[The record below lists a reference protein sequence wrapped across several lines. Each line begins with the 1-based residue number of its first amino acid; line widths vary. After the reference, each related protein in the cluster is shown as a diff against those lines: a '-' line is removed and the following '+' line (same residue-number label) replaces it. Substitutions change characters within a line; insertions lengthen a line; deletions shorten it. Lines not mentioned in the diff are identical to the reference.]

1 MLKLFTLYT
10 FKMIFGGLE
19 NELSNYSKMVYI
31 SCLINH
37 FEELELSEKNA
48 HSFRIWK
55 FEMEFDKSIK
65 GFIELEKAGIVS
77 IEPDHVVFHNT
88 WGQHIDRSAL
98 SNPFKEA
105 PYNSVARF
113 KKEILESE
121 TTRDYVLMKY
131 KIQSDIYPTLVNKF
145 VDQQVALNKTYSD
158 LHEVTKHFYYWVGK
172 NKNNTDGRGKS
183 TTILGM

>member
-1 MLKLFTLYT
+1 MLKIFTLYT
-10 FKMIFGGLE
+10 FKMIFEGLE
-19 NELSNYSKMVYI
+19 DDLSSYAKMVYI
-31 SCLINH
+31 NCLIHH
-37 FEELELSEKNA
+37 FEDLELSEKNSHA
-48 HSFRIWK
+48 FKIYK
-55 FEMEFDKSIK
+55 TEMEFDKSIK
-65 GFIELEKAGIVS
+65 GFIELEKSGLIS
-77 IEPDHVVFHNT
+77 IEDSHIVFHNN

-98 SNPFKEA
+98 INPFKEE
-105 PYNSVARF
+105 PFNSVARF
-113 KKEILESE
+113 KKEILESQ

-131 KIQSDIYPTLVNKF
+131 KIQQENYPTLVNKF